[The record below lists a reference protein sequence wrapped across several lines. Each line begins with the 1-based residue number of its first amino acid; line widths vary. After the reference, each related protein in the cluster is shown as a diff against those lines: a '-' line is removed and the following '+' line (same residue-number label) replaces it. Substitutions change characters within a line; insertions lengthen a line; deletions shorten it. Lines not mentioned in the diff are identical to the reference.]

1 MNKSKEL
8 GKYCKNVSTLQ
19 QGMQKFMDA
28 PKHQEFTMLHKKM
41 PDNNKKKPAARY
53 LIAE

>member
-19 QGMQKFMDA
+19 QGMEKFMDA
-28 PKHQEFTMLHKKM
+28 PKHQEFTMLQK
-41 PDNNKKKPAARY
+41 NA
-53 LIAE
+53 